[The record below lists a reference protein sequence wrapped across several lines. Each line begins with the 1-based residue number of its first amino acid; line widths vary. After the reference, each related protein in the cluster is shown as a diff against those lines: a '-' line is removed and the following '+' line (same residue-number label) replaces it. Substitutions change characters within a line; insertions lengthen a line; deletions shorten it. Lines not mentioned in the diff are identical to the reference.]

1 MLHKCANPECPN
13 PFRKINQGKLFHIS
27 TEFLS
32 DKATTEARQPQL
44 SVEHYWLCEACTG
57 ILTLVADREKG
68 LLVVPL
74 TTIVPGTEHPILN
87 WGRRVNDG
95 PDNLGENWE
104 FRRNRNPR

>member
-1 MLHKCANPECPN
+1 MLHKCANPDCRN
-13 PFRKINQGKLFHIS
+13 PFRNINQGKLFHIS
-27 TEFLS
+27 TEFFPAMPT
-32 DKATTEARQPQL
+32 DKAKQPQL

-68 LLVVPL
+68 LLVVPIA
-74 TTIVPGTEHPILN
+74 TIVPGTEHPILN